1 MNLESILIL
10 CLFSEI
16 VVRGDVNEFI
26 YLSGIHYEMCLY
38 ILYIYIY
45 IHKSIALF
53 YIVYNT
59 LYIIIQYFIQYIE
72 FNYKMSIFII
82 ISS

>member
-38 ILYIYIY
+38 ILYIYIFIY
-45 IHKSIALF
+45 IKALH
-53 YIVYNT
+53 
-59 LYIIIQYFIQYIE
+59 YFT
-72 FNYKMSIFII
+72 
-82 ISS
+82 

>member
-38 ILYIYIY
+38 ILYIYTFIY
-45 IHKSIALF
+45 IKALHYF
-53 YIVYNT
+53 YIEYNT
-59 LYIIIQYFIQYIE
+59 LYIIIY
-72 FNYKMSIFII
+72 NYSIFYSIYWV
-82 ISS
+82 